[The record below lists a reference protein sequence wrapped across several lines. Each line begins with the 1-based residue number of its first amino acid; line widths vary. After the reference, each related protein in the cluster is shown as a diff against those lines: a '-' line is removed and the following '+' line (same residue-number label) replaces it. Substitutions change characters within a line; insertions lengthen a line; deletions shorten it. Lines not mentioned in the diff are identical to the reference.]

1 MVLTLSYEN
10 QFCFQSI
17 SNWVSKINYYMNTI
31 GKAKDSMI
39 AVLQLA
45 IYQTLFSDKWFMFNE
60 IFWGNASKYSILFE

>member
-1 MVLTLSYEN
+1 
-10 QFCFQSI
+10 
-17 SNWVSKINYYMNTI
+17 MNTI

-45 IYQTLFSDKWFMFNE
+45 IYYTLFRDKWFMFNE